1 MTGESGMLYQIIY
14 ADCPHKY
21 KDKSKSHGGGAESHY
36 PCMSV
41 EELCSLPIKNIA
53 ENDSVLLFWTTMPM
67 LEVAFPVIK
76 AWGFTY
82 KTCAFTWIKEN
93 KDGTIFMGMG
103 RHTRQNP
110 ELLLLATRGR
120 GLQRISKSIKNP
132 QFSPRLRH
140 SEKPEKFRRLIEE
153 LYGDKT
159 RIELFA
165 RSKRLGNGWDCWGNE
180 VESDIEL

>member
-1 MTGESGMLYQIIY
+1 MKKYQIIY

-41 EELCSLPIKNIA
+41 EELCSLPIGDIA
-53 ENDSVLLFWTTMPM
+53 ESNSVLLFWTTMPM

-76 AWGFTY
+76 AWGFNY

-110 ELLLLATRGR
+110 ELCLLSTKGK

-132 QFSPRLRH
+132 QFSRRLKH

-165 RSKRLGNGWDCWGNE
+165 RVKRLGSGWDCWGDE
-180 VESDIEL
+180 VESDIVLPTL